1 MLLEVTTKMRV
12 DSEEKA
18 KEVIESYR
26 KEAADK
32 GYVIKK
38 AGYERKEKK
47 AKGEVIAER
56 WVVTVTQTFGALWED
71 LDG

>member
-1 MLLEVTTKMRV
+1 MLLEVTTKLRV

-18 KEVIESYR
+18 KETIESYR
-26 KEAADK
+26 EEAVKK

-47 AKGEVIAER
+47 TKGIVVAER
-56 WVVTVTQTFGALWED
+56 WVVSITQIFGTLWED

>member
-1 MLLEVTTKMRV
+1 MLLEVTTKLRV
-12 DSEEKA
+12 DSEERA
-18 KEVIESYR
+18 KETIESYR
-26 KEAADK
+26 TEAAQN

-56 WVVTVTQTFGALWED
+56 FVVTITQTFGSLWED